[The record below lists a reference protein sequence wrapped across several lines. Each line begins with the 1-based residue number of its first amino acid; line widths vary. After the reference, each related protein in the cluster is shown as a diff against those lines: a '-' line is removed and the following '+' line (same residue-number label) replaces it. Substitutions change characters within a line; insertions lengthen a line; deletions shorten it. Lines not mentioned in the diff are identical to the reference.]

1 MKKIFCITILVLL
14 LSLLQFPTVNADN
27 QFIKEQLSELTY
39 QMIDEILLKNRDNM
53 KYPLLLKNEIAKV
66 LDIRFK
72 NQEILEKKEIKQ
84 KIFIEIDNLYECNL
98 EGWSGFVELEKTST
112 LYLLTLS
119 LLSNYNGARHYME
132 LISSLYNEIDN
143 IDYEYFY
150 RHVFDSYFTYKITS
164 LYIECEYH
172 NYEKTRCTNKIKHY
186 LKELNRFIV
195 EFEYNNP
202 MFWKYKRKL
211 EHIVKECTKEDYQIK
226 SGDSYWSLA
235 RYIREKSDLPRENLK
250 DETLLSKL
258 ARGVEKDLQNKGVNR
273 LEVGEKIE
281 LYDAGYYISIL
292 IDEESLQ

>member
-119 LLSNYNGARHYME
+119 LLSNYNGARYYME

-172 NYEKTRCTNKIKHY
+172 NYEKTRCTNEIKHY

-235 RYIREKSDLPRENLK
+235 RYVREKSNLPTATLK
-250 DETLLSKL
+250 DKTFLSKL
-258 ARGVEKDLQNKGVNR
+258 AQGIEKDLQSKGINR
-273 LEVGEKIE
+273 LKVGEKIE

-292 IDEESLQ
+292 IDEESFQ